1 MPILRFQAMKPR
13 RQVIPVAGLQTEI
26 DRELRD
32 FGGEF
37 IRVMSHYPSQQPWK
51 HGEPKSGPR
60 RGGRRTGKYGQNW
73 RFGNV
78 RPGLVEVI
86 NQIPYAVHVGGPKA
100 GPKGKRQARAM
111 AERGWPNMTDEANR
125 IWAKHQPAFR
135 RILTVGR

>member
-1 MPILRFQAMKPR
+1 MPGIRFEAIKPKR
-13 RQVIPVAGLQTEI
+13 TVIPVEGLQVRV

-32 FGGEF
+32 FGGDV
-37 IRVMSHYPSQQPWK
+37 IREMSKYPPQLPWK

-86 NQIPYAVHVGGPKA
+86 NQIPYAVPVGGPKD

-111 AERGWPNMTDEANR
+111 AARGWPNITDVADR
-125 IWAKHQPAFR
+125 IWAKHRPAIQR
-135 RILTVGR
+135 VISVTR